1 MAFKKK
7 KQKAKSNTQQ
17 GATSQATASTNSNPN
32 AKPKKKKKPQ
42 SKASKW
48 AWRLIFLIGILVML
62 YPVIN
67 RLYYRIDSTSQVDTF
82 KSGTA
87 DLTTEEIKRRIELA
101 HAYNDS
107 LSGDIEDDP
116 YTREE
121 QEAGRKEYARMLEV
135 SEMIGHVDI
144 PRINQDLPIYAG
156 TGEDILQKGVGHLEG
171 TSLPVGGN
179 NTHAV
184 LTAHSGLPE
193 ATLFTHLN
201 QLEIGDKFYVH
212 NIEGV
217 MAYQVDQ
224 IKVIDPSDFSDL
236 MVAPGHD
243 YVTLLTC
250 TPIMI
255 NTHRLI
261 VRGHRVPYVP
271 AVDEELIRTN
281 RANWI
286 FRILF
291 FVALF
296 LIIVLIIRLWR
307 LRRQNKDYYKRLEEV
322 RKEQEDLRNLLTRGG
337 GFSPYQ
343 GRADMFEQMR
353 NGNPNN
359 GSSPPPQYNFDP
371 MTGEPI
377 NPQNKNGD
385 INE

>member
-7 KQKAKSNTQQ
+7 KDINQQENNNSKS
-17 GATSQATASTNSNPN
+17 
-32 AKPKKKKKPQ
+32 KKKKAQ
-42 SKASKW
+42 SKKSKW
-48 AWRLIFLIGILVML
+48 IWRAIFLIGFLVML
-62 YPVIN
+62 YPLIN
-67 RLYYRIDSTSQVDTF
+67 RLYYRIDSTGQLDTF
-82 KSGTA
+82 KAESGNLST
-87 DLTTEEIKRRIELA
+87 DEVKRRMDLA

-107 LSGDIEDDP
+107 LSGNIADDP
-116 YTREE
+116 YTRKKQDE
-121 QEAGRKEYARMLEV
+121 GRKEYARMLEV
-135 SEMIGHVDI
+135 AEMIGHVEI

-156 TGEDILQKGVGHLEG
+156 TSEDILQKGVGHLEG

-179 NTHAV
+179 STHSV

-224 IKVIDPSDFSDL
+224 IKVIEPSNFDDL
-236 MVAPGHD
+236 LVAPGHD

-296 LIIVLIIRLWR
+296 LILVLIIRLIK
-307 LRRQNKDYYKRLEEV
+307 LRRENKDYYKRLEEV
-322 RKEQEDLRNLLTRGG
+322 RKEQENLKNMFMNSG
-337 GFSPYQ
+337 GFRNSEGQ
-343 GRADMFEQMR
+343 KDMFEQMR
-353 NGNPNN
+353 NTDLNNP
-359 GSSPPPQYNFDP
+359 
-371 MTGEPI
+371 
-377 NPQNKNGD
+377 GD
-385 INE
+385 VDD